1 MAEQG
6 MFIERL
12 DGKLVNVSLLQTIYI
27 NPEDTT
33 NLIWYFRN
41 GEIYEEDLATDEEA
55 ENRYKDIKGLLL
67 GTTVAELE
75 ERINEQQQT
84 ITDLN
89 DEIEETNESID
100 EAVETVINING
111 EEITQGGE

>member
-6 MFIERL
+6 MFIERM

-41 GEIYEEDLATDEEA
+41 GEIYEEDLATEQEA

-67 GTTVAELE
+67 GTTIAELE
-75 ERINEQQQT
+75 QRITEQQNT
-84 ITDLN
+84 ITEQAGEIDNLN
-89 DEIEETNESID
+89 LGIDSATQTAIDINNEP
-100 EAVETVINING
+100 EG
-111 EEITQGGE
+111 

>member
-6 MFIERL
+6 MFIERM

-67 GTTVAELE
+67 GTTIAELE
-75 ERINEQQQT
+75 ERITEQQQT

-89 DEIEETNESID
+89 EDIEGLNVDISDATET
-100 EAVETVINING
+100 AINING
-111 EEITQGGE
+111 EEPDSGGE